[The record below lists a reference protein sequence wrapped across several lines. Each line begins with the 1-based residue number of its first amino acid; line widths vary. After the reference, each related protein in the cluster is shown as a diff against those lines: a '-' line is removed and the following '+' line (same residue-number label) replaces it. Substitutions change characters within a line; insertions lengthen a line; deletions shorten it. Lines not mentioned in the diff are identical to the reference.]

1 MHIDKFKVEEWFNE
15 YEPMAKYNLAD
26 ICIDSMSIN
35 ELLDISGVNVEGS
48 GCVLNELYNKKL
60 GYGDIQ
66 GSKRLKEAILSM
78 YNSQNLENITVT
90 HGAIGANE
98 LVYKV
103 LVEKGD
109 EVISILPAYQQ
120 HYSIPKSLGANVKKL
135 FLKPENN
142 WLPDIDEL
150 KLLITPKTKLISM
163 TNPNNPTGSVIT
175 DDLMKEIISLSNGAY
190 IFVDEVYKDIVSDEK
205 YNTTSIADLYEKGI
219 STSSLSKAFSLAGL
233 RVGWV
238 VASKDVIENINHHRE
253 YNTISVSI
261 LDDYFASI
269 AIENKEKIFK
279 RNIRKRKVGLE
290 VLKEWL
296 KTEPHI
302 SCVIPNGATSAFI
315 HYDIEM
321 SSYDLCKKLLKDTGI
336 LLLPGETLEMDKFL
350 RMGYCNNPEKL
361 KITLNLFSDWIKN
374 NS

>member
-1 MHIDKFKVEEWFNE
+1 MYIDNFKVEEWFNE
-15 YEPMAKYNLAD
+15 YEPKAKYNLAD

-35 ELLDISGVNVEGS
+35 ELLEIGGNVEGRS
-48 GCVLNELYNKKL
+48 FVLKELYSKKL

-78 YNSQNLENITVT
+78 YKFQKKENITVT

-98 LVYKV
+98 LVYKA

-120 HYSIPKSLGANVKKL
+120 HYSIPESLGANVKKL
-135 FLKPENN
+135 FLKQENN
-142 WLPDIDEL
+142 WLPDINEL
-150 KLLITPKTKLISM
+150 KSLITEKTKLISM
-163 TNPNNPTGSVIT
+163 TNPNNPTGSVLN
-175 DDLMKEIISLSNGAY
+175 DDLMKEIISVSNGAY
-190 IFVDEVYKDIVSDEK
+190 ILVDEVYRGIVSDKK
-205 YNTTSIADLYEKGI
+205 YNTTSIVDLYEKGV

-233 RVGWV
+233 RVGWI
-238 VASKDVIENINHHRE
+238 VAPKDMIDNINHHRE

-269 AIENKEKIFK
+269 AIENKEKIFA
-279 RNIRKRKVGLE
+279 RNIRKREVGLK

-296 KTEPHI
+296 KTESHI

-315 HYDIEM
+315 NYDLEM
-321 SSYDLCKKLLKDTGI
+321 SSYELCKKLLKDTGI
-336 LLLPGETLEMDKFL
+336 LFLPGETLEMDKFL

>member
-1 MHIDKFKVEEWFNE
+1 MYIDNFKVEEWFNK
-15 YEPMAKYNLAD
+15 YEPKAKYNLAD

-35 ELLDISGVNVEGS
+35 ELLDISGLGVNIGI
-48 GCVLNELYNKKL
+48 NELYSKKL

-66 GSKRLKEAILSM
+66 GSKRLKDAILSM
-78 YNSQNLENITVT
+78 CKFQNKENITVT

-98 LVYKV
+98 LVYKSI
-103 LVEKGD
+103 VEKGD

-120 HYSIPKSLGANVKKL
+120 HYSIPESLGANVKKL

-142 WLPDIDEL
+142 WLPDIKEL
-150 KLLITPKTKLISM
+150 KSLISSKTKLISM

-175 DDLMKEIISLSNGAY
+175 DDLMKEIISVSNGAY
-190 IFVDEVYKDIVSDEK
+190 ILVDEVYRGIVSDEK
-205 YNTTSIADLYEKGI
+205 YNTTSIVDLYEKGI
-219 STSSLSKAFSLAGL
+219 SSSSLSKAFSLAGL

-238 VASKDVIENINHHRE
+238 IAPKNVIENINHHRE

-269 AIENKEKIFK
+269 AIENREKIFK
-279 RNIRKRKVGLE
+279 RNIRKREVGLE

-296 KTEPHI
+296 KIEPHI

-315 HYDIEM
+315 HYDLEM
-321 SSYDLCKKLLKDTGI
+321 SSYELCKKLLKDTGI
-336 LLLPGETLEMDKFL
+336 LFLPGETLEMDKFL

-361 KITLNLFSDWIKN
+361 KITLNLFSNWIKN

>member
-15 YEPMAKYNLAD
+15 YEPKAKYNLAD
-26 ICIDSMSIN
+26 ICIDSMSIK
-35 ELLDISGVNVEGS
+35 ELLEIGGNEEGRS
-48 GCVLNELYNKKL
+48 FVLKELYNKKL

-66 GSKRLKEAILSM
+66 GSQRLKEAILSM
-78 YNSQNLENITVT
+78 YNSQTLENITVT

-98 LVYKV
+98 LVYKA

-120 HYSIPKSLGANVKKL
+120 HYSIPESLGANVKKL
-135 FLKPENN
+135 LLKPENN
-142 WLPDIDEL
+142 WLPDINEL
-150 KLLITPKTKLISM
+150 KSLISPKTKLISM

-175 DDLMKEIISLSNGAY
+175 DDLMKEIISVSNGAY
-190 IFVDEVYKDIVSDEK
+190 ILVDEVYRGIVSDEK

-238 VASKDVIENINHHRE
+238 VTSKNVINNINHHRE

-269 AIENKEKIFK
+269 AIENKEKIFE
-279 RNIRKRKVGLE
+279 RNIIKREKGLE
-290 VLKEWL
+290 ILKDWL
-296 KTEPHI
+296 KTESHI

-315 HYDIEM
+315 HYDLEM

-336 LLLPGETLEMDKFL
+336 LFLPGETLEMDKFL

-361 KITLNLFSDWIKN
+361 KITLNLFSDWMKN